1 MPDWMPTI
9 IVALV
14 AALPGLYAAFQQRK
28 KLDAEATA
36 RIAETAIGLLDD
48 LREENL
54 RLRAEK
60 RDWEIEQQTMHE
72 TLMTYIA
79 KIRML
84 EAERAIGR
92 AVAGKDLNND
102 ESGKDE

>member
-1 MPDWMPTI
+1 MLDWMPTV

-14 AALPGLYAAFQQRK
+14 AALPGLYAAWQQRK

-36 RIAETAIGLLDD
+36 QIAQTAIGLLDD
-48 LREENL
+48 LREDNL
-54 RLRAEK
+54 RLREE
-60 RDWEIEQQTMHE
+60 RRNWQIEQQTMHE

-84 EAERAIGR
+84 EAERAIGW
-92 AVAGKDLNND
+92 AVAGRDVNGD
-102 ESGKDE
+102 D